1 MEVKDIITISIS
13 LFSLVI
19 SLFVFFRSLFT
30 ESFKLKC
37 EKVKWFAS
45 MKEKQPFFIWM
56 IISNNSKMPVSVL
69 KMELEC
75 IRDNK
80 KLTAIS
86 RGEKHLVMTRKK
98 TEGEEFIH
106 SNEYPICIN
115 GYSAFGGYIHF
126 SSNEHQFNFENQDV
140 IITVYTNRGKKKQK
154 MHLDYGSN
162 VFRVMLDVSG
172 EGKIKKN
179 GDGTPIDFQYDG
191 I

>member
-1 MEVKDIITISIS
+1 MQVKDIFTISIS
-13 LFSLVI
+13 LLSLII
-19 SLFVFFRSLFT
+19 SLFVFFRSLFN

-56 IISNNSKMPVSVL
+56 IISNNSKLPVSVH

-75 IRDNK
+75 IRNNK
-80 KLTAIS
+80 KFTAIS
-86 RGEKHLVMTRKK
+86 RGEKHFVMTRKN
-98 TEGEEFIH
+98 TEVQEHIY
-106 SNEYPICIN
+106 SYDYPIFIN

-126 SSNEHQFNFENQDV
+126 SSNEHQFNFEDQDV
-140 IITVYTNRGKKKQK
+140 IVTVYTNRGKKKQK

-162 VFRVMLDVSG
+162 IFRVMLDVSG

-179 GDGTPIDFQYDG
+179 SDGTPIDFQYDG

>member
-1 MEVKDIITISIS
+1 MEVKDIFTISIS
-13 LFSLVI
+13 LLSLVI
-19 SLFVFFRSLFT
+19 SLFVFFRSLFN

-56 IISNNSKMPVSVL
+56 IISNNSKLPVSVH

-75 IRDNK
+75 IRNNK
-80 KLTAIS
+80 KYTAIS
-86 RGEKHLVMTRKK
+86 RGEKHLVMTRKN
-98 TEGEEFIH
+98 TEVQEHIY
-106 SNEYPICIN
+106 SYDYPIFIN

-126 SSNEHQFNFENQDV
+126 SSNEHQFIFEDQDV
-140 IITVYTNRGKKKQK
+140 IVTVYTNRGKKKQK

-162 VFRVMLDVSG
+162 IFRVMLDVSG

-179 GDGTPIDFQYDG
+179 SDGTPIDFQYDG

>member
-1 MEVKDIITISIS
+1 MDVKGIITISIS
-13 LFSLVI
+13 SVSLGI
-19 SLFVFFRSLFT
+19 SLFVLIRSIFT

-45 MKEKQPFFIWM
+45 MQEKQPFFIWM

-80 KLTAIS
+80 KITAIS

-98 TEGEEFIH
+98 AEVQEHIY

-126 SSNEHQFNFENQDV
+126 SSNEHQFNFEDQDV
-140 IITVYTNRGKKKQK
+140 IVTVYTNRGKKKQK

-162 VFRVMLDVSG
+162 IFRVMLDVSG

-179 GDGTPIDFQYDG
+179 SDGTPIDFQYDG